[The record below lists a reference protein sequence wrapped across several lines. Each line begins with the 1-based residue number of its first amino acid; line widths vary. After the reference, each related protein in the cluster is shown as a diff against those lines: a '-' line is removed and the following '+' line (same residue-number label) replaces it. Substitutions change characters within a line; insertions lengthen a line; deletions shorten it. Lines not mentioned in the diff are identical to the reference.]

1 MRKDGKFMVG
11 DDIPEGQG
19 RVTELLED
27 CFDLSQELK
36 VAAEDAEAKAKEAK
50 ESSSTDLESRTA
62 SEAESDAETDEETED
77 DANDGPIMK
86 PHNNVPI
93 SA

>member
-1 MRKDGKFMVG
+1 MVG
-11 DDIPEGQG
+11 EDIPEGQG

-36 VAAEDAEAKAKEAK
+36 VAAEAAEAKAKEA
-50 ESSSTDLESRTA
+50 SSMDLESRTA
-62 SEAESDAETDEETED
+62 SEAESDAEMEDEPDD
-77 DANDGPIMK
+77 DADEGAMIKPLND
-86 PHNNVPI
+86 VPI